1 MHLEPKVR
9 RRRGQRLQRRVC
21 EQIPDIRRNSQ
32 RLPHVARGARSFPE
46 VLLVVRA
53 LCRPNLVLERALR
66 LGALRRGAFLQE
78 DGLEV

>member
-1 MHLEPKVR
+1 
-9 RRRGQRLQRRVC
+9 
-21 EQIPDIRRNSQ
+21 
-32 RLPHVARGARSFPE
+32 VARGARSFPE